1 MRFLSASP
9 EDINRVGRRGE
20 ARVYEMLS
28 QAFGDSDRWYALYG
42 QVVYQLTQA
51 HNLGRRQPV
60 DPDIRPKREL
70 DFIVFDRERGFLV
83 IEVKGGA
90 VRLEFKYLGGVAG
103 AAPIRQ
109 RPLSFQRILVR
120 QPLPMSNS

>member
-70 DFIVFDRERGFLV
+70 DFIVFDRQRGFLV
-83 IEVKGGA
+83 IEVKGGPFA
-90 VRLEFKYLGGVAG
+90 LKVANG
-103 AAPIRQ
+103 KCATPILARGKDAAI
-109 RPLSFQRILVR
+109 PLNRRARRS
-120 QPLPMSNS
+120 